1 MSNSNVIEFRQYA
14 RKGTKRRG
22 LIVALVDPNDTWAV
36 GYSLCKLTDKFSPQE
51 GYRIAKERAE
61 KNLAKARTGVTYPMA
76 CIGTIP
82 PYAFNG
88 VTDKVLSRISRIY
101 TAASVQNSNAVK
113 PTKKVRKKSAKRSR
127 SK

>member
-1 MSNSNVIEFRQYA
+1 MSSNVIEFRQYA

-22 LIVALVDPNDTWAV
+22 VLVALVDPDDTWAI

-61 KNLAKARTGVTYPMA
+61 KNLTRAR
-76 CIGTIP
+76 IGSIAPLASVSTLP

-101 TAASVQNSNAVK
+101 AAARVQNSNAVK
-113 PTKKVRKKSAKRSR
+113 PAKKVRKKAAKRKVR
-127 SK
+127 TK